1 MTRELNRMK
10 LKKIAVV
17 SMAVAAVAFTGCGSN
32 ADGSGADT
40 INLWLPTLATDT
52 SVVEQTAWDELL
64 APFEKEHGV
73 DVNVTIT
80 PWSSYE
86 EKYLTGVSS
95 GNGPDLGYMYTEMMG
110 DYIKQGGIVPFDGY
124 LKSDETAQYNYLD
137 QGKVDGKQYALP
149 FVVGAARLT
158 YVNMDIL
165 KDSGVAEVP
174 QTWDEYLS
182 AAAKIKAAGHVVTT
196 QPWGSPDRGMLSE
209 SFIPLLWQAGGEL
222 FSADGSKTA
231 FNSPEG
237 LEAAQFIKTLLDDG
251 YMDSNVS
258 GLTADE
264 TRQQFI
270 DGKVAFLADAQSW
283 ASSNLTDAGF
293 EVGVVNSLEKKE
305 RGIFAA
311 VDSLVLMD
319 KCSDKQMCTDLAAY
333 ILSGEQMQKLH
344 EWAAYPPVGSDEKA
358 ASPTIFTS
366 VYSEDPEV
374 MRSLPVVAGG
384 NAAYNVLYQNL
395 QQMVL
400 GQKSP
405 EDALSDAAEA
415 GDASLSSQG

>member
-1 MTRELNRMK
+1 MK

-17 SMAVAAVAFTGCGSN
+17 SMAVAAVALAGCGSN
-32 ADGSGADT
+32 PQKSGTET

-110 DYIKQGGIVPFDGY
+110 DYIKQGGIVPFDEY
-124 LKSDETAQYNYLD
+124 LKGDKTATYNYLD

-165 KDSGVAEVP
+165 KESGVAEIP
-174 QTWDEYLS
+174 QTWDEYLA

-196 QPWGSPDRGMLSE
+196 QPWGNPDRGMLSE
-209 SFIPLLWQAGGEL
+209 SFIPLLWQAGGQL
-222 FSADGSKTA
+222 FSEDGKKTA

-237 LEAAQFIKTLLDDG
+237 LEAAQFIKKLLDDG

-264 TRQQFI
+264 TRKQFI
-270 DGKVAFLADAQSW
+270 DGKVAFLSDAQSW
-283 ASSNLTDAGF
+283 ASTNLTKPGF
-293 EVGVVNSLEKKE
+293 EVGVLNSLEKKE

-311 VDSLVLMD
+311 VDSLVLMN
-319 KCSDKQMCTDLAAY
+319 KCADKQLCTDLATY
-333 ILSGEQMQKLH
+333 ILSGEQMEKFH
-344 EWAAYPPVGSDEKA
+344 KWAAYPPIGSDEKA
-358 ASPTIFTS
+358 QSETIFTS
-366 VYSEDPEV
+366 VYSKDPSV

-400 GQKSP
+400 GQKTP
-405 EDALSDAAEA
+405 EEALRAAAEA
-415 GDASLSSQG
+415 GDASLASQG